1 MTRKISFGRSKKL
14 NDYGM
19 SLKKK
24 MKQRNPRDMVLHAA
38 KNIQNCENINL
49 KETFTH
55 IYINKRNMST

>member
-19 SLKKK
+19 SFKKK

-38 KNIQNCENINL
+38 KIVKIS
-49 KETFTH
+49 
-55 IYINKRNMST
+55 I

>member
-19 SLKKK
+19 SFKKK

-55 IYINKRNMST
+55 I